1 MRTFMI
7 LVLLSSLAAA
17 QELPEAPSQR
27 ATPKSFWVAAGA
39 YTASIIYDGETTVRG
54 VESGCVENWNPTL
67 YGERPGRARFY
78 LVSAGL
84 DGATMFASRRLV
96 RSNNRFLRYTGWGL
110 MSWGTEQHL
119 HGAIHNTG
127 FSCSAR

>member
-67 YGERPGRARFY
+67 YGERPGRARSEEHTPE
-78 LVSAGL
+78 LQSHSDIVC
-84 DGATMFASRRLV
+84 RLLLEKKD
-96 RSNNRFLRYTGWGL
+96 N
-110 MSWGTEQHL
+110 
-119 HGAIHNTG
+119 
-127 FSCSAR
+127 